1 MKNFIQQLM
10 KLPFRSFVFYLA
22 AYMSFIDSWILQ
34 EESGVDGVK
43 LQIISNFSLI
53 PRFKKSGEFP
63 FWRELGVVVGRKN
76 SGGVMESPNPPL
88 FVGLLSVL
96 GLDGKSVEKLGW
108 GWILWICWILTWSWY
123 PLIFDICARLRGEC
137 GELCAL
143 NYFILI

>member
-63 FWRELGVVVGRKN
+63 F
-76 SGGVMESPNPPL
+76 
-88 FVGLLSVL
+88 
-96 GLDGKSVEKLGW
+96 
-108 GWILWICWILTWSWY
+108 
-123 PLIFDICARLRGEC
+123 
-137 GELCAL
+137 
-143 NYFILI
+143 